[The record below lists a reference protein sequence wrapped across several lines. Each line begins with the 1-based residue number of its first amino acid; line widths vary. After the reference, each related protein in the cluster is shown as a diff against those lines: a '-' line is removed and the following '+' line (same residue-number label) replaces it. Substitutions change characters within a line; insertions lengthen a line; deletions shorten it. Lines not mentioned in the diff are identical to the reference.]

1 MKSNNSP
8 FISVLLPVYNAGKF
22 LHESIESILN
32 QTFSDFELIIINDGS
47 KDNSKEIIKSF
58 NDSRIIFIDQENIG
72 LAASLNKGLG
82 LAKGRFIARQDN
94 DDISLPQRF
103 EKQLIYFE
111 QNPEVDLLGTAAE
124 ITDEQGRPTRRFHRH
139 SSDPLTLKFALLFNN
154 PFVHSSVMF
163 RKTVIEKTGPYS
175 TDTAVFEDYDLW
187 SRIARVANVS
197 NLDEYLVKY
206 REVLTGMSKSAADYK
221 DKVKR
226 QSIKNIQFYCP
237 NMSLNDVELFV
248 DTKRLI
254 SESKTHEY
262 ALSVYKK
269 LLNEVAV
276 SFCKHEKIPAAD
288 LSEIIK
294 GQSLN
299 FKRVLY
305 NSIIYSDKY
314 SKMEKLKASIARK
327 WLFMINKKHLN

>member
-47 KDNSKEIIKSF
+47 KDNSKEIINSF
-58 NDSRIIFIDQENIG
+58 KDTRIVFIDQENIG

-82 LAKGRFIARQDN
+82 LAKGKFIVRQDN

-111 QNPEVDLLGTAAE
+111 KNPKVELLGTAAE
-124 ITDEQGRPTRRFHRH
+124 IVDELGRPTGRFHRH
-139 SSDPLTLKFALLFNN
+139 SSDSLTLKFALLFNN
-154 PFVHSSVMF
+154 PYVHSSVMF
-163 RKTVIEKTGPYS
+163 RKNVIERTGVYS
-175 TDTAVFEDYDLW
+175 TDNSVFEDYDLW
-187 SRIARVANVS
+187 SRIARIAEVS
-197 NLDEYLVKY
+197 NLEECLVKY
-206 REVLTGMSKSAADYK
+206 REVLTGMSKSAGDYK
-221 DKVKR
+221 EKVKR

-237 NMSLNDVELFV
+237 QMSLSDIELFV

-254 SESKTHEY
+254 SESKSHEY
-262 ALSVYKK
+262 ALSAYNKI
-269 LLNEVAV
+269 LNEVAD
-276 SFCKHEKIPAAD
+276 SFCKHEKIQAVD
-288 LSEIIK
+288 LSEMIK
-294 GQSLN
+294 GQALN
-299 FKRVLY
+299 FKRLLY

-327 WLFMINKKHLN
+327 WLFMTNKKHLN